1 MDYLQATVVTTH
13 EAADAVSELLMRCG
27 AHGTQIIDRSDIPD
41 AQQIADTWALMDESV
56 FDYMPADVWVRAWF
70 SSPTHIENVRAMLL
84 TLPDALAFDAGA
96 LTLTVDNVREEDWAE
111 SWKQYYKP
119 LRIGKN
125 LVVKPGW
132 EAYQPQPGDKVIE
145 LDPGMAFGT
154 GTHET
159 TRLCME
165 LMEQWYEGGDVLDVG
180 TGSGILAVT
189 GALLGAPRVLAVDID
204 PVAVRVAQ
212 ENVGINGLNDR
223 IQVRQGDLVNDL
235 GGTFGLACANI
246 LADVIIALIPQV
258 KQHLAPGAVFVCS
271 GIILEREDDVLH
283 ALARAGFALLE
294 ARHLGAWTA
303 LAARKGEG

>member
-1 MDYLQATVVTTH
+1 
-13 EAADAVSELLMRCG
+13 
-27 AHGTQIIDRSDIPD
+27 
-41 AQQIADTWALMDESV
+41 
-56 FDYMPADVWVRAWF
+56 
-70 SSPTHIENVRAMLL
+70 
-84 TLPDALAFDAGA
+84 
-96 LTLTVDNVREEDWAE
+96 
-111 SWKQYYKP
+111 
-119 LRIGKN
+119 
-125 LVVKPGW
+125 
-132 EAYQPQPGDKVIE
+132 
-145 LDPGMAFGT
+145 
-154 GTHET
+154 
-159 TRLCME
+159 ME

-189 GALLGAPRVLAVDID
+189 AALLGAPRVLAVDID

-271 GIILEREDDVLH
+271 GIILEREDDVLY
-283 ALARAGFALLE
+283 ALERAGFALLE

>member
-56 FDYMPADVWVRAWF
+56 FDHMPADVWVRAWF
-70 SSPTHIENVRAMLL
+70 SSPTHIENVRAKLL

-189 GALLGAPRVLAVDID
+189 AALLGAPRVLAVDID

-212 ENVGINGLNDR
+212 ENVGINGLMTASR
-223 IQVRQGDLVNDL
+223 CGRAIWSTTWAAPSGWPAPIS
-235 GGTFGLACANI
+235 GGCDYCADP
-246 LADVIIALIPQV
+246 AGEA
-258 KQHLAPGAVFVCS
+258 APGSARCLCAPALS
-271 GIILEREDDVLH
+271 WSARTMLH
-283 ALARAGFALLE
+283 ALGVRACAAG
-294 ARHLGAWTA
+294 GAA
-303 LAARKGEG
+303 PGRVDGAGRAKGRRVT